1 MKRQWLSVVLVML
14 ILLSGCAD
22 ASPQPSPTPTPPPS
36 SVDSEWRAVW
46 VSYLELD
53 AMLAG
58 ADAATAAKRL
68 DDVMEICRARGMN
81 TVLFHVCA
89 HSDTYYRSTVFPPAS
104 AAAALLADGF
114 DPLAYAINAAHARGL
129 TLHAW
134 INPYRIGD
142 TTDHAV
148 TDAVFR
154 HNGTYYYDP
163 AADSVRRVVLNGV
176 RELLTYD
183 IDGVHV
189 DDYFYPAGMSADAA
203 AFEDVPDSITV
214 ADWRRTQVNVLISA
228 ISGLT
233 RRADKVFGV
242 SPIGLPN
249 KARDEHYADVA
260 TWMATDGYIDYICP
274 QIYYGFTH
282 ERYPFDAT
290 LAAWRDLP
298 RADGV
303 KLYVGLALYKA
314 GISDDTYA
322 GSGRQEWARHDDII
336 ARQIAAVRATG
347 ADGFALFRYA
357 HLAADS
363 AEVRHLTDSL

>member
-1 MKRQWLSVVLVML
+1 MKRQWLCIILIIP

-22 ASPQPSPTPTPPPS
+22 TSPQPSPTPTPPT
-36 SVDSEWRAVW
+36 DDEWRAVW

-53 AMLAG
+53 TILAG
-58 ADAATAAKRL
+58 ADAATAAARL
-68 DDVMEICRARGMN
+68 DDVMDTCRARGMN
-81 TVLFHVCA
+81 TVLFHVRA
-89 HSDTYYRSTVFPPAS
+89 YSDAYYRSTVFPPAS
-104 AAAALLADGF
+104 AAAALLTEGF
-114 DPLAYAINAAHARGL
+114 DPLAYAVDAAHARGL

-134 INPYRIGD
+134 VNPYRIGD
-142 TTDHAV
+142 TADSAV
-148 TDAVFR
+148 TDAVFLYD
-154 HNGTYYYDP
+154 GTYYYDP
-163 AADSVRRVVLNGV
+163 AADSVRHAVLDGI

-183 IDGVHV
+183 VDGIHF
-189 DDYFYPAGMSADAA
+189 DDYFYPTGMSDSAAD
-203 AFEDVPDSITV
+203 FENIPDGITV
-214 ADWRRTQVNVLISA
+214 ADWRRTQVNILISA
-228 ISGLT
+228 VSGLT

-249 KARDEHYADVA
+249 KARDECYADVT

-290 LAAWRDLP
+290 LATWSNLP

-314 GISDDTYA
+314 GIPDDTYA
-322 GSGRQEWARHDDII
+322 GSGRQEWAQHDDII
-336 ARQIAAVRATG
+336 ARQITAVRAAG

-363 AEVRHLTDSL
+363 AEVHHLTDSL